1 MENEVRQIAE
11 TVRKMKEM
19 GLAVPSEVTD
29 ALAAFDNPVY
39 KVGIVG
45 RFQVGKSHLVN
56 EAFLNQ
62 NLLLKEGVG
71 LCTTAVTTEVA
82 FGTAPKLTVTY
93 KDGRPAKVVLNPQ
106 AEDIRAATSSEAPEV
121 REKIVAETESV
132 RLEWPCEALRN
143 FTVFDTAGIDDPNP
157 ELLRLTTYKTV
168 PQMDVA
174 VMVVGA
180 KALSACEI
188 NFLRKNIFK
197 YGIGRIMVLVSY
209 NPERDSL
216 SEKGRAELLDAIRA
230 QLAEIGRENI
240 SVKMVCYGGDGC
252 DDIVNSAAAVR
263 MEVQAFAENVAKSN
277 RLAKIKV
284 QLRKILSG
292 RLQDLD
298 FRRSLADKDAAQI
311 AEIRKRYADLASE
324 MKNARDEM
332 QDDFDG
338 TIHSIKQEQAIRFR
352 SACMEAANRYMK
364 GFEGCSDL
372 GDAQEY
378 FAKMQELIVPEV
390 ESLAVDR
397 FEDIR
402 TSVSRKLEEY
412 SSRIQSVCE
421 KTRLPTAG
429 FTPDIELDGGL
440 CDKIN
445 SAAVTVADYLVTMLL
460 LPGGLFMSWCLRFL
474 AGRIP
479 GVRRITPSA
488 LVKEHFVETIRSS
501 LGTELEKTVDAFRDN
516 IGDALQTLK
525 TEIFKTVNAEI
536 DELTNKAASAADIRP
551 DGREADDR
559 QAITEE
565 ITRCGELLAAV

>member
-39 KVGIVG
+39 KVGVVG

-62 NLLLKEGVG
+62 SILLKEGVG
-71 LCTTAVTTEVA
+71 LCTTATTTEIA
-82 FGTAPKLTVTY
+82 FGNAPKLTVTY
-93 KDGRPAKVVLNPQ
+93 KDGRAPKVVLNPQ
-106 AEDIRAATSSEAPEV
+106 AEDIRAATSSENPEA
-121 REKIVAETESV
+121 RARIAAETDSV

-143 FTVFDTAGIDDPNP
+143 FTIFDTAGIDDPNP
-157 ELLRLTTYKTV
+157 ELLRLTTYRTI
-168 PQMDVA
+168 PQLDVA

-180 KALSACEI
+180 KALSAVEL
-188 NFLRKNIFK
+188 NFLRRNVFK
-197 YGIGRIMVLVSY
+197 YGIGRIMILVSY

-216 SEKGRAELLDAIRA
+216 SEKGRAELMDAIRG
-230 QLAEIGRENI
+230 QLAEIERENI
-240 SVKMVCYGGDGC
+240 PVKMACYGGAEC
-252 DDIVNSAAAVR
+252 EDIIDSAPGVRRAVQ
-263 MEVQAFAENVAKSN
+263 EFAENAARSN
-277 RLAKIKV
+277 RIAKVKV
-284 QLRKILSG
+284 LIRKVLSDRLR
-292 RLQDLD
+292 DLD
-298 FRRSLADKDAAQI
+298 FRRSLADKDAAQV
-311 AEIRKRYADLASE
+311 AEIRKRYADIASE

-338 TIHSIKQEQAIRFR
+338 TIHTIKQEQAIRFR

-364 GFEGCSDL
+364 GFESCDDL

-378 FAKMQELIVPEV
+378 FAKMQDLIVPEV
-390 ESLAVDR
+390 ESLAVER

-421 KTRLPTAG
+421 KTRLPSAG

-445 SAAVTVADYLVTMLL
+445 SAVVTVADYLVTMLL
-460 LPGGLFMSWCLRFL
+460 LPGGIFMSWCLRFL

-488 LVKEHFVETIRSS
+488 LVKDHFVETVRTS
-501 LGTELEKTVDAFRDN
+501 LDAELEKAVDAFREN
-516 IGDALQTLK
+516 IGDALQSLK
-525 TEIFKTVNAEI
+525 AEIFKAVNADI
-536 DELTNKAASAADIRP
+536 DDLSQKAASAAGAQGAGKD
-551 DGREADDR
+551 ADDVR
-559 QAITEE
+559 GITEE
-565 ITRCGELLAAV
+565 IARCGELLAAV